1 MHYNALNSLQ
11 ESDCKEVVLDVKGEK
26 LESSFAELGANI
38 SNKEFILS
46 EVEKFVLQE
55 ICLRDLQSSELLE
68 NLRNITLT

>member
-11 ESDCKEVVLDVKGEK
+11 EKATQEVCLDVKGEK

-46 EVEKFVLQE
+46 RPRNLLQKYAFEKW
-55 ICLRDLQSSELLE
+55 
-68 NLRNITLT
+68 